1 MNNIKKL
8 GNRQI
13 LLLTILVVLA
23 VSLTGSAYADNYV
36 GGKPLETVQE
46 GNVTGDLAV
55 DSYYGFNATDPYN
68 VTYTFNYTIPS
79 DAKIKNATLYVLVY
93 SGTMQGARQ
102 TYINVTYNGQ
112 LLDNQSLYTTY
123 NYPGDGGNN
132 NTWLLGPGHDE
143 DPYLMVN
150 DHTMRVTSDYLLWY
164 DVTNITKESNWAN
177 VCTKGSYDGRIKLIT
192 LVVAYNLP
200 GSTTGTRYW
209 INLGHDV
216 SSYNDEEYTGETY
229 FNGTVSGTIKDV
241 TLMIVHAASQDGI
254 YTYNNQNLPNG
265 TYQRRGTY
273 SGYEIWNVTNLYNNE
288 TNKFTYHKSPGT
300 GVEGGYYKI
309 ILAIQKV
316 TYTSNI
322 DLRFQ
327 SVLAPGNTIFAL
339 ENNTIKCQIKN
350 VGTEKSPPTTLLL
363 YANDELVSNAT
374 IPSINP
380 NSNVYVNIT
389 DPTIRPAT
397 AETLYGNNNQN
408 ITYKFV
414 IDPYNE
420 VPETN
425 ETNNQYIKNLP
436 LLYNGY
442 KGKRWAYNGS
452 DINTVE
458 LYDGQYGIAYYV
470 QPDTTYASGTTG
482 WSNYT
487 VTFNGT
493 QPNIPENT
501 TPITVYLYVP
511 YNWDNKGTQ
520 PEEGAAL
527 TYLTI
532 QFNQAV
538 FQPGNYTRWYWD
550 QANFGGYPNYKY
562 GLLVYNVTEYYNKN
576 QDNTVNVTL
585 SVPASQTTHTLSMYP
600 FTLLVIYNDNTAP
613 RRQIFIAEESDVLL
627 LGDSTYGTNLNETIA
642 YTKFNGTEINLED
655 VANATYHTWAG
666 NAGPNEGNVYFNGET
681 LGLNVWQGNSK
692 TAYPEVFNVTGKLQ
706 PNNNIAAIQ
715 GTDSGGMLALLQI
728 LVVEYEPP
736 IANFTANT
744 TIGVLPLTVQF
755 QDLSTGATE
764 WLWEFGDG
772 TNSTEQNPTHTYTQ
786 PGTYTITLTVK
797 GPGGQDTLTKQD
809 YITAARVMNLNTNE
823 TFNKIQDAINDND
836 TVNGHTIL
844 VGEGNYTENINLN
857 KSLVLKANGLVTI
870 IANNTGNNVINIAAN
885 DTQIEGFTVTGAT
898 GSGAAGILINGYDRC
913 TLLNN
918 TVINNYY
925 GIRLTNAEA
934 CTLRNNSIWNNTR
947 NFGVFQKFVE
957 DIDTSNTINGK
968 PIYYLMNIQDLTLS
982 EDAGF
987 IGLVN
992 TTNVTIDGISI
1003 SNSQQGILLVNA
1015 TNCHIE
1021 NMTLTQNRFGAYI
1034 YNCSMITIK
1043 DSTITDTDYYAILFL
1058 QPTTGNTIENNTIR
1072 NCTYAISFYNGVTN
1086 STIQYNNVEGSSD
1099 GIDAYGDGNN
1109 TIAYNNIIAGGLIV
1123 YGANNIVTNNIVKP
1137 GTPRSVIYVSGN
1149 NNLIANN
1156 TVYLPVDKSGIRVE
1170 GGGNNTIIANTV
1182 IGTNKQGQGIVPL
1195 NGDIIQDNIVT
1206 NCNYGIWP
1214 FNAKNCTIIRNNV
1227 TGCNYGIYVTSG
1239 GNHTFI
1245 DNIIKENTKG
1255 IRLTGTGIG
1264 ASTGNLLY
1272 VNYFINNTNQT
1283 EGDASNNNW
1292 NTTEGGNY
1300 WSDYTGDD
1308 LNGDGIGDVPYQGDQ
1323 KPLIVDLMIED
1334 LHVIGNSVQVR
1345 VKNNGKADITRID
1358 PTVTFPVK
1366 IAYDTQEYLHYID
1379 PLPAGGSQTIT
1390 QNITISPG
1398 SHTITVNILYNE
1410 TTHYLQDTSIRDAN
1424 INNNIANITLTRDLK
1439 VTNITYNPSNAAG
1452 HRELFANEPNTI
1464 RVTVFNEGNLDAG
1477 QFKVKLIIGEYNS
1490 TKIIA
1495 GLAANSTV
1503 NVTFDDFTPTLTGPI
1518 TISVIVDSDDEIEE
1532 NNETNNIYETT
1543 GTVYYNGYKGKRYT
1557 AGDDINTILLLEGKL
1572 GLIYSTGNST
1582 YRGSGS
1588 SNWQT
1593 PYTVTWTPTNLPI
1606 PEGATIKEARLY
1618 QPYTWNTAL
1627 GIPDFTATFN
1637 GETINPTAHYNDT
1650 KGYGTSN
1657 YPSGLLVYN
1666 VTGLF
1671 RANEN
1676 NTLVLTAGANTTTAL
1691 YGSYL
1696 LIIYEH
1702 ENETTKTIMI
1712 NEEADMLYSRTDY
1725 GVNNTEA
1732 TAYANFS
1739 NINSNIVKNATTIII
1754 MASANEANKSKF
1766 YFNNQEYTGFWQD
1779 YLSGPQIGFSTYN
1792 IKEALQNGT
1801 NTARIQSYN
1810 NGSNGDNVVALGSI
1824 LILEYEPPIANFT
1837 ANPTSGVAPLTV
1849 QFQDLSTGAT
1859 EWLWEFGDGTNST
1872 EQNPT
1877 HTYTQ
1882 PGTYNITLTIKG
1894 PGGQNTLTKQDYITA
1909 YKGPE
1914 FILQNFTVAPTSG
1927 VAPLNVTA
1935 SCTLTNTGDVA
1946 GDYTAELKI
1955 DGIVVANQTVTVG
1968 AGETKTVTFT
1978 RTLEAGT
1985 YNITIDDLTPVTVTV
2000 LRPANITAGNL
2011 TVTPTSGVAPLNVTA
2026 SCTLTNTGD
2035 VAGDYTAELKI
2046 DGIVVANQ
2054 TVTVGAGE
2062 TKTVTF
2068 TRTLEA
2074 GTYNITIDGLAPVNV
2089 NVTPAGV
2096 SLGDLVSAANT
2107 VKAYYERY
2115 GRLPSRVVIAGQNYT
2130 MSQLL
2135 YLLTKATVNINMG
2148 NLNPIAPRAVGAPTA
2163 PGGSYRHG
2171 RLYKPEYVQVAANIL
2186 SFINRYGRAPNYAST
2201 SLGRIPFQRLVYMY
2215 TKIIAFYGTNH
2226 RLPNYVTA
2234 VGAPTAPGGSYR
2246 HGRLYKPEY
2255 VQVAANILSFI
2266 NRYGRAPNY
2275 ASTSLGRIPFQRLV
2289 YMYTKI
2295 IAFYGTNH
2303 RLPNYVTI

>member
-8 GNRQI
+8 GSRQI
-13 LLLTILVVLA
+13 LFLTVLVVLA
-23 VSLTGSAYADNYV
+23 VSLTGSAYADNAV

-55 DSYYGFNATDPYN
+55 DSYYGFNATDPCN

-93 SGTMQGARQ
+93 SGHMQEPRQ

-123 NYPGDGGNN
+123 NYPPDGNN
-132 NTWLLGPGHDE
+132 NTAILGPGHDQ
-143 DPYLMVN
+143 DPYLMIN

-164 DVTNITKESNWAN
+164 DVTDKTNKGTDNTVN
-177 VCTKGSYDGRIKLIT
+177 VCTTGSYDGRIKLIT

-216 SSYNDEEYTGETY
+216 SSYNDEGYTGETY
-229 FNGTVSGTIKDV
+229 FTGTAPGTIKDV

-254 YTYNNQNLPNG
+254 YTYNDQTLPNG

-273 SGYEIWNVTNLYNNE
+273 SGYEIWNVTDLYNNQ

-300 GVEGGYYKI
+300 GLSGYYKI

-316 TYTSNI
+316 TYTPNI

-327 SVLAPGNTIFAL
+327 SVLVTGSAIFAL
-339 ENNTIKCQIKN
+339 ENNTIKCLIRN
-350 VGTEKSPPTTLLL
+350 VGTEKSPTTTLLL

-425 ETNNQYIKNLP
+425 ETNNQYIKNFP

-458 LYDGQYGIAYYV
+458 VYDGQYGIAYYV

-493 QPNIPENT
+493 QPSIPENA

-511 YNWDNKGTQ
+511 YNWDNKGTD
-520 PEEGAAL
+520 PREGAAL

-550 QANFGGYPNYKY
+550 QSNFGGYPNYKY

-576 QDNTVNVTL
+576 QDNIVNVTL
-585 SVPASQTTHTLSMYP
+585 SVPASQSTHTLSMYP

-613 RRQIFIAEESDVLL
+613 RRQIFIAEESDILL
-627 LGDSTYGTNLNETIA
+627 LGDTYGTNLNETIA

-666 NAGPNEGNVYFNGET
+666 NAGPNEGNVYFNDQT

-728 LVVEYEPP
+728 LVVEYKIIPP
-736 IANFTANT
+736 VANFTANPT
-744 TIGVLPLTVQF
+744 SGVLPLTVQF

-786 PGTYTITLTVK
+786 PGTYTVTLTVK

-809 YITAARVMNLNTNE
+809 YITVARVMNLNTNE
-823 TFNKIQDAINDND
+823 TFNKIQDAIDDND

-885 DTQIEGFTVTGAT
+885 DTQIEGFTVTGAAD
-898 GSGAAGILINGYDRC
+898 SGAAGILINGYDRC
-913 TLLNN
+913 TLINN

-925 GIRLTNAEA
+925 GIRLMNAEA
-934 CTLRNNSIWNNTR
+934 CTLRNNSLWNNTR

-992 TTNVTIDGISI
+992 ATNVTINGISI

-1034 YNCSMITIK
+1034 YNCSIITIK
-1043 DSTITDTDYYAILFL
+1043 DSTITDADNYAILFQ

-1072 NCTYAISFYNGVTN
+1072 NCSNAIYFYNGGVTN
-1086 STIQYNNVEGSSD
+1086 STIQYNNVQGSD
-1099 GIDAYGDGNN
+1099 YGIYAASGSGNN
-1109 TIAYNNIIAGGLIV
+1109 TIVYNNIIAGGLVV
-1123 YGANNIVTNNIVKP
+1123 YGANNIVTNNIVNP
-1137 GTPRSVIYVSGN
+1137 GAARSVIYFSGN

-1156 TVYLPVDKSGIRVE
+1156 TVYVADKSGIRVE
-1170 GGGNNTIIANTV
+1170 GGGNNTIIANTA
-1182 IGTNKQGQGIVPL
+1182 IGTNKQGYGIVPL

-1255 IRLTGTGIG
+1255 IRLIGTGIG

-1272 VNYFINNTNQT
+1272 NNYFINNTNQT

-1334 LHVIGNSVQVR
+1334 LNVIGNSVQVR

-1424 INNNIANITLTRDLK
+1424 INNNIANITLSSDLK

-1464 RVTVFNEGNLDAG
+1464 SVTVFNEGNLDAG
-1477 QFKVKLIIGEYNS
+1477 QFKVKLIIGEYNN

-1666 VTGLF
+1666 VTSLF
-1671 RANEN
+1671 KANEN

-1732 TAYANFS
+1732 TAYANFN

-1779 YLSGPQIGFSTYN
+1779 YLTGPQLGFSTYN
-1792 IKEALQNGT
+1792 IKEALQNGA
-1801 NTARIQSYN
+1801 NTAKIQSYN
-1810 NGSNGDNVVALGSI
+1810 NGSNGDNMVALGSI

-1837 ANPTSGVAPLTV
+1837 ANPTSGVLPLTV

-1882 PGTYNITLTIKG
+1882 PGTYTVTLTVKG
-1894 PGGQNTLTKQDYITA
+1894 PGGQDTLTKQDYITA

-1914 FILQNFTVAPTSG
+1914 FTLENLTVTPGSG
-1927 VAPLNVTA
+1927 LAPLDVTVRVNV
-1935 SCTLTNTGDVA
+1935 TNTGDVA
-1946 GDYTAELKI
+1946 GDYTAQLKVNSQ
-1955 DGIVVANQTVTVG
+1955 VVDEKTVTIEAGATVTV
-1968 AGETKTVTFT
+1968 EFT
-1978 RTLEAGT
+1978 RTLQAGT
-1985 YNITIDDLTPVTVTV
+1985 YNVTVDNMAPVTVTV
-2000 LRPANITAGNL
+2000 QKPATFELSNL
-2011 TVTPTSGVAPLNVTA
+2011 TVTPTTGLAPLDVTVRVNV
-2026 SCTLTNTGD
+2026 TNTG
-2035 VAGDYTAELKI
+2035 
-2046 DGIVVANQ
+2046 
-2054 TVTVGAGE
+2054 
-2062 TKTVTF
+2062 
-2068 TRTLEA
+2068 
-2074 GTYNITIDGLAPVNV
+2074 
-2089 NVTPAGV
+2089 
-2096 SLGDLVSAANT
+2096 
-2107 VKAYYERY
+2107 
-2115 GRLPSRVVIAGQNYT
+2115 
-2130 MSQLL
+2130 
-2135 YLLTKATVNINMG
+2135 
-2148 NLNPIAPRAVGAPTA
+2148 
-2163 PGGSYRHG
+2163 
-2171 RLYKPEYVQVAANIL
+2171 
-2186 SFINRYGRAPNYAST
+2186 
-2201 SLGRIPFQRLVYMY
+2201 
-2215 TKIIAFYGTNH
+2215 
-2226 RLPNYVTA
+2226 
-2234 VGAPTAPGGSYR
+2234 
-2246 HGRLYKPEY
+2246 
-2255 VQVAANILSFI
+2255 
-2266 NRYGRAPNY
+2266 
-2275 ASTSLGRIPFQRLV
+2275 
-2289 YMYTKI
+2289 
-2295 IAFYGTNH
+2295 
-2303 RLPNYVTI
+2303 